1 MEVKS
6 MVTSENRKRK
16 SLSWYLLLLAVSFV
30 LGMATF
36 CMTGCST
43 ICEATMGAVD
53 GARHDYHATV
63 KALHRD
69 VEADEA
75 RDGTTDARR

>member
-1 MEVKS
+1 VE
-6 MVTSENRKRK
+6 KRDRFVMGF
-16 SLSWYLLLLAVSFV
+16 AVFALVVSVVVAV
-30 LGMATF
+30 LTM
-36 CMTGCST
+36 CSGCST
-43 ICEATMGAVD
+43 VCEATMGAVD

-75 RDGTTDARR
+75 RDGKTDASK

>member
-1 MEVKS
+1 MERRDKF
-6 MVTSENRKRK
+6 
-16 SLSWYLLLLAVSFV
+16 LLWAISVFLAGICSG
-30 LGMATF
+30 LM
-36 CMTGCST
+36 CGCST
-43 ICEATMGAVD
+43 VCEATMGAVD

-75 RDGTTDARR
+75 RDGKTDASK